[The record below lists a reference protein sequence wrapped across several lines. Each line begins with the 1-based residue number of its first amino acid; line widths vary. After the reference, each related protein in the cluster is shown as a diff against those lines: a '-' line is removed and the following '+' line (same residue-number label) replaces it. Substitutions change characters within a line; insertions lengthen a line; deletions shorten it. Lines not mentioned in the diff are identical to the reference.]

1 MNVKIFLNQANK
13 YWIVTD
19 KQAKPDFT
27 FLYLDFVKFGFSF

>member
-1 MNVKIFLNQANK
+1 MLKFSYIKRIK